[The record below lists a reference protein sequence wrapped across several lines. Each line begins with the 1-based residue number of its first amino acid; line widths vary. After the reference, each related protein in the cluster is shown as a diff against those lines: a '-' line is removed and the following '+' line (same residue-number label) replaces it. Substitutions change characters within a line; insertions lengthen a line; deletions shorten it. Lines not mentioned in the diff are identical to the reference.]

1 MGTIYDPHCWNPR
14 SPPTVRT
21 ATGHGNCTTTLS
33 LEVHFI
39 EAGMVYSVA
48 ACGLYL
54 NKLAQRWLV
63 ALRHLLSQLL
73 FFPKKKM
80 CHVTRQQRS
89 IYTFTQVNIVHRKT
103 RT

>member
-48 ACGLYL
+48 ACVLYL
-54 NKLAQRWLV
+54 NRLAQRWLV

-73 FFPKKKM
+73 FFPKKKKVS
-80 CHVTRQQRS
+80 CDTS
-89 IYTFTQVNIVHRKT
+89 AKVHLYIHSSQY